1 MALFMYRLAHDNWPS
16 VRCGFTDVSPTASDE
31 LVSATCWLKEFG
43 ITRGTNSAGTLYAP
57 TQPVTRGQ
65 MASFLTRLGT
75 NIDPW
80 LKPGPPS
87 LVR

>member
-1 MALFMYRLAHDNWPS
+1 MALFMYRLAHGAWPS
-16 VRCGFTDVSPTASDE
+16 VRCGFTDVPPTASDE

-75 NIDPW
+75 NIEPW

-87 LVR
+87 LVW